1 MLAEDDLIKNIA
13 LCCLSILLLLFAGCN
28 LEEEKKQALPP
39 QKVTVYQTK
48 AVSKCSA
55 KKGLMTPLLPGFLNK
70 IRVKSLLGMA
80 WLVRGWYSFPCR
92 SVGTT
97 GIKLGCSLFLAL
109 LLLLSSFQLPAGAE
123 EPETITWLVLDLPP
137 LFITKGPDAGNGI
150 ADRIQKMI
158 IKGLKGRHCE
168 TRVANASRI
177 AKELN
182 QDSKVCFAGEF
193 YGNPAFLTSIPT
205 IVLPPHNLIV
215 LKENAHLFGDGDRVS
230 LRTLLQNEKLIFGT
244 AENRLYGPEL
254 DAVLKEYAGA
264 KNIYARSGK
273 DTLEG
278 LLGMLDKKRVHYI
291 IEYPVSIRYAA
302 EKAGIWERLAI
313 IPIEENAGALPVRGA
328 VRCPDTPWGHRLIKE
343 INEVLLKIRPTAE
356 YRKIIKDWIVTPGLK
371 KNTGRFTKIRF

>member
-1 MLAEDDLIKNIA
+1 
-13 LCCLSILLLLFAGCN
+13 
-28 LEEEKKQALPP
+28 
-39 QKVTVYQTK
+39 
-48 AVSKCSA
+48 
-55 KKGLMTPLLPGFLNK
+55 
-70 IRVKSLLGMA
+70 MA

-215 LKENAHLFGDGDRVS
+215 LKENAHLFGDGKEVS
-230 LRTLLQNEKLIFGT
+230 LRNLLQDRKLIFGT
-244 AENRLYGPEL
+244 AENRLYGPGL
-254 DAVLKEYAGA
+254 DAILREYAGS
-264 KNIYARSGK
+264 KNIYARGGK

-278 LLGMLDKKRVHYI
+278 LLGMLMKERVHYL
-291 IEYPVSIRYAA
+291 IEYPVSIRYTA
-302 EKAGIWERLAI
+302 KKMGMWERLTV
-313 IPIEENAGALPVRGA
+313 IPIKENAGAPPIRGA
-328 VRCPDTPWGHRLIKE
+328 VRCPDTLWGRRLITE
-343 INEVLLKIRPTAE
+343 INEVLRKIRPTPE
-356 YRKIIKDWIVTPGLK
+356 YRKIVDDWIVAPGNEEDYREIYKNQVLK
-371 KNTGRFTKIRF
+371 VTE